1 MARISTMRGL
11 RVFAGAVAVI
21 ALSAQARAND
31 PRCNVPP
38 YGMEVAEFK
47 SFADSFGH
55 LIVITQ
61 TLPALCNVKYSGT
74 DRTGLYNLGF
84 TDQDINSK
92 SMGDLAIQL
101 LIALKNLADKTK

>member
-1 MARISTMRGL
+1 MRGL
-11 RVFAGAVAVI
+11 HIFAGVFVFV
-21 ALSAQARAND
+21 ALSSQARASD
-31 PRCNVPP
+31 PRCNAPP

-92 SMGDLAIQL
+92 SMGDLAVQL
-101 LIALKNLADKTK
+101 IIALKNLADKTK